1 MSGSKFAHLLSPLK
15 IGDLEL
21 KNRVI
26 LASMT
31 RNRNLVP
38 QQVNIDFYT
47 QRANAGLVL
56 TEGTLVAQQGT
67 QWPDAPGIYTEEQT
81 EAWKKVVD
89 SVHNAG
95 GLIFLQVQGS
105 NYKLADR
112 SCGMW
117 DELLIQI
124 MNCRNKLAN
133 RSLGQVR

>member
-1 MSGSKFAHLLSPLK
+1 M
-15 IGDLEL
+15 GDLEL

-67 QWPDAPGIYTEEQT
+67 QWPEAPGIYTEEQT

-95 GLIFLQVQGS
+95 GLIFLQVRGS
-105 NYKLADR
+105 DYQLTDR

-124 MNCRNKLAN
+124 MNCRNKRAN
-133 RSLGQVR
+133 RSLAQVL